1 MSVMTVEMN
10 QNQHFC
16 IFITDIIIIL
26 FIRNGSEK
34 FLAEWK
40 AFMSHDCF
48 DLQELLYKVLCV
60 ILF

>member
-26 FIRNGSEK
+26 FIRNASEK
-34 FLAEWK
+34 FLAE
-40 AFMSHDCF
+40 
-48 DLQELLYKVLCV
+48 
-60 ILF
+60 